1 MTESIG
7 EPLST
12 NLIERYLRARGRRYF
27 RGHHDAEFFFVANAH
42 LRLHVHLEISPAYRD
57 VFTIRVS
64 PAYFFPATDHTR
76 LAEIVNAW
84 NLQNHEVTAIV
95 HGSSDPHGRRA
106 VLDQGPHPV
115 RRFRHLRRQRRLGRD
130 GALRSADGS
139 RITSNRDAAV
149 AARRRV
155 SVSG

>member
-95 HGSSDPHGRRA
+95 HGSSDPHRIRFDDFATFVDNA
-106 VLDQGPHPV
+106 V
-115 RRFRHLRRQRRLGRD
+115 
-130 GALRSADGS
+130 SAATELFGQL
-139 RITSNRDAAV
+139 TAAGLPPTATPPLLRDA
-149 AARRRV
+149 
-155 SVSG
+155 G

>member
-64 PAYFFPATDHTR
+64 PAYFFPATD
-76 LAEIVNAW
+76 V
-84 NLQNHEVTAIV
+84 
-95 HGSSDPHGRRA
+95 GGD
-106 VLDQGPHPV
+106 
-115 RRFRHLRRQRRLGRD
+115 RQRVEPAEPRGHRD
-130 GALRSADGS
+130 R
-139 RITSNRDAAV
+139 
-149 AARRRV
+149 ARV
-155 SVSG
+155 L

>member
-76 LAEIVNAW
+76 LAESTRGTCRTTRSPRSCTGPLIRTASAW
-84 NLQNHEVTAIV
+84 PQ
-95 HGSSDPHGRRA
+95 S
-106 VLDQGPHPV
+106 GP
-115 RRFRHLRRQRRLGRD
+115 
-130 GALRSADGS
+130 
-139 RITSNRDAAV
+139 
-149 AARRRV
+149 
-155 SVSG
+155 

>member
-95 HGSSDPHGRRA
+95 HGSSDPH
-106 VLDQGPHPV
+106 
-115 RRFRHLRRQRRLGRD
+115 
-130 GALRSADGS
+130 
-139 RITSNRDAAV
+139 RIGV
-149 AARRRV
+149 AAER
-155 SVSG
+155 S

>member
-1 MTESIG
+1 M
-7 EPLST
+7 ST
-12 NLIERYLRARGRRYF
+12 KVAKSSNRMRSLIKDRSA
-27 RGHHDAEFFFVANAH
+27 FFFVANAH

-95 HGSSDPHGRRA
+95 HGSSDRKYRR
-106 VLDQGPHPV
+106 P
-115 RRFRHLRRQRRLGRD
+115 R
-130 GALRSADGS
+130 
-139 RITSNRDAAV
+139 
-149 AARRRV
+149 ARR
-155 SVSG
+155 

>member
-95 HGSSDPHGRRA
+95 HGSSDPH
-106 VLDQGPHPV
+106 
-115 RRFRHLRRQRRLGRD
+115 
-130 GALRSADGS
+130 
-139 RITSNRDAAV
+139 RIGV
-149 AARRRV
+149 AAERSRSGTASGSTISPPSSTTPSRPRRSS
-155 SVSG
+155 SVS

>member
-64 PAYFFPATDHTR
+64 PAYFFPATDH
-76 LAEIVNAW
+76 
-84 NLQNHEVTAIV
+84 
-95 HGSSDPHGRRA
+95 
-106 VLDQGPHPV
+106 PV
-115 RRFRHLRRQRRLGRD
+115 GGDRQRVEPAEPRGHRD
-130 GALRSADGS
+130 R
-139 RITSNRDAAV
+139 
-149 AARRRV
+149 ARV
-155 SVSG
+155 L

>member
-57 VFTIRVS
+57 VFTIRVQS
-64 PAYFFPATDHTR
+64 RILLPRHR
-76 LAEIVNAW
+76 
-84 NLQNHEVTAIV
+84 
-95 HGSSDPHGRRA
+95 
-106 VLDQGPHPV
+106 PHPV
-115 RRFRHLRRQRRLGRD
+115 GGDRQRVEPAEPRGHRD
-130 GALRSADGS
+130 R
-139 RITSNRDAAV
+139 
-149 AARRRV
+149 ARV
-155 SVSG
+155 L

>member
-1 MTESIG
+1 MSRRAIHSGRAAPRRSGNSHLVLRNRVPSSKDSPRRRPHHEFMTESIG

-76 LAEIVNAW
+76 V
-84 NLQNHEVTAIV
+84 
-95 HGSSDPHGRRA
+95 GGD
-106 VLDQGPHPV
+106 
-115 RRFRHLRRQRRLGRD
+115 RQRVEPAEPRGHRD
-130 GALRSADGS
+130 R
-139 RITSNRDAAV
+139 
-149 AARRRV
+149 ARV
-155 SVSG
+155 L

>member
-76 LAEIVNAW
+76 LAERSSTRGTCRTTRSPRSCTGPLIRTASAW
-84 NLQNHEVTAIV
+84 PQ
-95 HGSSDPHGRRA
+95 S
-106 VLDQGPHPV
+106 GP
-115 RRFRHLRRQRRLGRD
+115 
-130 GALRSADGS
+130 
-139 RITSNRDAAV
+139 
-149 AARRRV
+149 
-155 SVSG
+155 